1 MLALLHSGTILGIDA
16 IPVTVE
22 VDIAPGL
29 PGFSLVGLP
38 DSAVKEA
45 RERVFSALKN
55 SGFIIPSRRITVNL
69 APGDLRKEGT
79 AFDLPMALGILA
91 A

>member
-1 MLALLHSGTILGIDA
+1 MLAVLHSGTVLGIEA
-16 IPVTVE
+16 VPVTVE
-22 VDIAPGL
+22 VDIAYGL

-55 SGFIIPSRRITVNL
+55 SGFSVPSRRITINL
-69 APGDLRKEGT
+69 APADLRKEV
-79 AFDLPMALGILA
+79 APFL
-91 A
+91 